1 MKPTNLEE
9 FLGDLNAGVF
19 ADQVADAISRVA
31 AGVVDHGRKG
41 QVRITLDM
49 KRINDGHQ
57 IMVSHKL
64 DYNQPNLRGNT
75 KVDTTTETPMYVTS
89 EGVCLFDKTTPQL
102 FDGKQAPVLAV
113 PIAGK
118 KKHN

>member
-1 MKPTNLEE
+1 MKPTNIEE
-9 FLGDLNAGVF
+9 FLKDLNAGVF
-19 ADQVADAISRVA
+19 AEQVADAISRVA

-75 KVDTTTETPMYVTS
+75 KVDTTTQTPMYVTDQ
-89 EGVCLFDKTTPQL
+89 GVSLFDKSTPQL
-102 FDGKQAPVLAV
+102 FNDKQAPVKAV
-113 PIAGK
+113 PITGK
-118 KKHN
+118 KYN